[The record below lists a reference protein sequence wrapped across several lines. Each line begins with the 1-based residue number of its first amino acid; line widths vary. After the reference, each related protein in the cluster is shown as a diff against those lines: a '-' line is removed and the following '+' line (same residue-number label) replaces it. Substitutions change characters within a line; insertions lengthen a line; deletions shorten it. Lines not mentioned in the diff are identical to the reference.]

1 MRNSSGKGP
10 YVGFVSVLAVFAGV
24 IVALRNFGLNPTAA
38 LAGLGVG
45 GIAVALAP
53 QRTLENVIAGIS
65 LILDRA
71 LRVGDTLKV
80 GETHLIRRSPR

>member
-1 MRNSSGKGP
+1 
-10 YVGFVSVLAVFAGV
+10 
-24 IVALRNFGLNPTAA
+24 
-38 LAGLGVG
+38 
-45 GIAVALAP
+45 VALAP